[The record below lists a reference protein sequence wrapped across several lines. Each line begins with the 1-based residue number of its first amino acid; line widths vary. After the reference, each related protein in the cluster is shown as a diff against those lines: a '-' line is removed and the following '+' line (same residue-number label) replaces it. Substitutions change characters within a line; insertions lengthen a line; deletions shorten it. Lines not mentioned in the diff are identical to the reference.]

1 MNWFLENWQAIVGT
15 GTFTTIINY
24 LINKQLQK
32 QQLRAGNIDNEIKEA
47 EQGLKEVEL
56 LKETITVYKDVNADL
71 KSDLSEAKEIIKEFK
86 IKDKRYEELE
96 KKVDDL
102 VLKLAL
108 ETEKSQFLIK
118 ENTDLKD
125 KYDKLE
131 KDHEDLKL
139 FCEKLK
145 KELDS
150 HKRTTR

>member
-1 MNWFLENWQAIVGT
+1 MSWFLENWQAIVGT
-15 GTFTTIINY
+15 GTVTTIINY
-24 LINKQLQK
+24 LINKQQQK

-96 KKVDDL
+96 KKVNDL
-102 VLKLAL
+102 YTQLAI
-108 ETEKSQFLIK
+108 ETEKSKFLIE
-118 ENTDLKD
+118 ENTELNQ
-125 KYDKLE
+125 KYGKLE
-131 KDHEDLKL
+131 KDYEDLKL

-145 KELDS
+145 RELET
-150 HKRTTR
+150 HKRTTK

>member
-1 MNWFLENWQAIVGT
+1 MSWFLENWQAIVGT
-15 GTFTTIINY
+15 GTVTTIINY
-24 LINKQLQK
+24 LINKQQQK

-96 KKVDDL
+96 KKVNDL
-102 VLKLAL
+102 YTQLAI
-108 ETEKSQFLIK
+108 ETEKSKFLIE
-118 ENTDLKD
+118 ENTELNQ
-125 KYDKLE
+125 KYGKLE
-131 KDHEDLKL
+131 KDYEYLKL

-145 KELDS
+145 RELET
-150 HKRTTR
+150 HKRTTK

>member
-24 LINKQLQK
+24 LINKQQQK

-56 LKETITVYKDVNADL
+56 LKETITVYKDVIFDL
-71 KSDLSEAKEIIKEFK
+71 KADLSESKEIIKDFK

-96 KKVDDL
+96 KKVNDL
-102 VLKLAL
+102 YTQLAI
-108 ETEKSQFLIK
+108 ETEKSKFLIE
-118 ENTDLKD
+118 ENTELNQ
-125 KYDKLE
+125 KYGKLE
-131 KDHEDLKL
+131 KDYEDLKL

-145 KELDS
+145 RELET
-150 HKRTTR
+150 HKRTTK